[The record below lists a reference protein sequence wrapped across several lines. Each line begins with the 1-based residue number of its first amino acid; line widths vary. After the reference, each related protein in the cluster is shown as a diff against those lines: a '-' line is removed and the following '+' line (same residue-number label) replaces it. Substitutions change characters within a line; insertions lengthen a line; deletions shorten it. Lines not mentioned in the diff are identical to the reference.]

1 MFKEKIKKDLKE
13 KVIKELK
20 EASEELD
27 ISLKFDEDDIVIY
40 GSIFDKE
47 NPNDIDVYV
56 ELNIDLNDSNEIYQ
70 VFDFENADDRN
81 YIGEDDAINALKE
94 YLHKNTMLKSQLEYE
109 GKKVDINLDTCEFE
123 SLEMSGKSQKLKEF
137 IYEMEI
143 YRADNQKRRLQESE
157 LPNIL
162 NSQEAIDKFSEIANL
177 QRKKPEKFMQ
187 NLQLY
192 MGGGT
197 VSSMIEHIGDL
208 SHRINQNMY
217 IHNGKVERSLENIE
231 PKINNALRRF
241 KMEKP
246 ILEEFYENI
255 YNNFIYDKNS
265 SNPKIEENT
274 VEEFRERVIRD
285 LKEYAKL
292 HSELPVYNDV
302 QRYARDSAVCLGNLD
317 VEGLKYN
324 LESLDNIIQQE
335 IFIQEASKY
344 DPNYEKNTIK
354 NFLNNKIKESV
365 NEINWSNESNA
376 ERPYNFEDDNYVV
389 LNVKIEDVIN
399 NMAEDFKLDLNN
411 STGGKNAIGNRLAM
425 AKEHLLKGEPMDYP
439 EVGYSEYTGKIEFTN
454 GRHRT
459 VAAYQLGH
467 DYIPMFIYKD
477 TLEKFKEI
485 VKTKNN
491 KTGSNIMNN
500 QFKKEMQN
508 VIERNKEAID
518 NMLPET
524 GLFSKDTYG
533 VFEKSDR
540 NPNEYFQSDDWKKII
555 RDNFFIALNSKND
568 TKSEFKMLMN
578 QHLEDDLAFFG
589 QAKLAKQ
596 IIKNEI
602 NLKREFIK
610 FQLALDE
617 KSPEELDPLMDIDDF
632 QEELIGEI
640 IDYIASKDKTKPEN
654 LYNNININLLI
665 PFIENPNYIEDSKIS
680 YSRDHNAILLTEEN
694 IEVINQLDITQND
707 MDRYYMQNSLSR
719 IEDINESLKEDGL
732 LSYESLKKDSHKN
745 NNMLLTKDFMKSI
758 EKERAVFPYVLV
770 SENIKDLLEKDSD
783 KINLKNGVVCL
794 HNEDQVT
801 FLSKF
806 EKNKEVRLQDIR
818 DQHFKLKEVPEK
830 VYYSVYEAYNSQK
843 RGLKNN

>member
-143 YRADNQKRRLQESE
+143 YRADNQKRRLKESE

-162 NSQEAIDKFSEIANL
+162 NSQEAIDKFSEIAIL

-217 IHNGKVERSLENIE
+217 VYNGKVERSLENIE

-255 YNNFIYDKNS
+255 YNNFVYDENS

-285 LKEYAKL
+285 LKEYARL

-302 QRYARDSAVCLGNLD
+302 QRYARDAAVCLGNLD

-344 DPNYEKNTIK
+344 DPDYEKNTIA
-354 NFLNNKIKESV
+354 NFLQQKIVDYKQ
-365 NEINWSNESNA
+365 EINWSNQENA
-376 ERPYNFEDDNYVV
+376 ERPYNFNDDSYVV

-399 NMAEDFKLDLNN
+399 NMDKDFKLELND
-411 STGGKNAIGNRLAM
+411 SSGGKNAIGNRLKM
-425 AKEHLLKGEPMDYP
+425 AKEHFIKGEPMDLP
-439 EVGYSEYTGKIEFTN
+439 EVGYNKYTGKIDFTN

-467 DYIPMFIYKD
+467 EYIPMFISKD
-477 TLEKFKEI
+477 SIEQFKGLVDTKIYNKEK
-485 VKTKNN
+485 TM
-491 KTGSNIMNN
+491 SN
-500 QFKKEMQN
+500 QFKKEMLN

-518 NMLPET
+518 NMLPEN
-524 GLFSKDTYG
+524 GLFSKNTYG
-533 VFEKSDR
+533 TFEKSDR
-540 NPNEYFQSDDWKKII
+540 DPNEYFQSDDWKEVI
-555 RDNFFIALNSKND
+555 RGNFFEALKSKND
-568 TKSEFKMLMN
+568 TQNEFKMLMN

-596 IIKNEI
+596 IIENEI

-610 FQLALDE
+610 FKIALEE
-617 KSPEELDPLMDIDDF
+617 KSPEELDALMDIEDF
-632 QEELIGEI
+632 QEELIGEM
-640 IDYIASKDKTKPEN
+640 IDYIASRDKTKPEN

-694 IEVINQLDITQND
+694 IEVINDLDITQND
-707 MDRYYMQNSLSR
+707 IDRYYMQNSLAN
-719 IEDINESLKEDGL
+719 IEDINSALKEDGL
-732 LSYESLKKDSHKN
+732 LSYESLKTESHKN

-758 EKERAVFPYVLV
+758 EREKTVLPYVLV
-770 SENIKDLLEKDSD
+770 NENIKNLLERDSD

-801 FLSKF
+801 FLSKY
-806 EKNKEVRLQDIR
+806 EKDKEVRLQDIR
-818 DQHFKLKEVPEK
+818 DQEFKLKEVPEK
-830 VYYSVYEAYNSQK
+830 VYDSVYQAYNSQK

>member
-27 ISLKFDEDDIVIY
+27 ISLRFDEDDIVIY

-56 ELNIDLNDSNEIYQ
+56 ELNIDLNNSNEIYQ
-70 VFDFENADDRN
+70 VFDFENVDDRN

-94 YLHKNTMLKSQLEYE
+94 YLHKNTMLKSQIEYE
-109 GKKVDINLDTCEFE
+109 GKKVDINLDTCEFKN
-123 SLEMSGKSQKLKEF
+123 LEMSGKNQKLNEF
-137 IYEMEI
+137 ISEMEV
-143 YRADNQKRRLQESE
+143 YRADNQKRRLKESE

-162 NSQEAIDKFSEIANL
+162 NSQEAIDKFSEIAIL

-217 IHNGKVERSLENIE
+217 VYNGKVERSLENIE

-255 YNNFIYDKNS
+255 YNNFVYDENS

-285 LKEYAKL
+285 LKEYARL

-302 QRYARDSAVCLGNLD
+302 QRYARDAAVCLGNLD

-344 DPNYEKNTIK
+344 DPDYEKNTIA
-354 NFLNNKIKESV
+354 NFLQQKIVDYKQ
-365 NEINWSNESNA
+365 EINWSNQENA
-376 ERPYNFEDDNYVV
+376 ERPYNFNDDSYVV

-399 NMAEDFKLDLNN
+399 NMDKDFKLELND
-411 STGGKNAIGNRLAM
+411 SSGGKNAIGNRLKM
-425 AKEHLLKGEPMDYP
+425 AKEHFIKGEPMDLP
-439 EVGYSEYTGKIEFTN
+439 EVGYNKYTGKIDFTN

-467 DYIPMFIYKD
+467 EYIPMFISKD
-477 TLEKFKEI
+477 SIEQFKGLVDTKIYNKEK
-485 VKTKNN
+485 TM
-491 KTGSNIMNN
+491 SN
-500 QFKKEMQN
+500 QFKKEMLN

-518 NMLPET
+518 NMLPEN
-524 GLFSKDTYG
+524 GLFSKNTYG
-533 VFEKSDR
+533 TFEKSDR
-540 NPNEYFQSDDWKKII
+540 DPNEYFQSDDWKEVI
-555 RDNFFIALNSKND
+555 RGNFFEALKSKND
-568 TKSEFKMLMN
+568 TQNEFKMLMN

-596 IIKNEI
+596 IIENEI

-610 FQLALDE
+610 FKIALEE
-617 KSPEELDPLMDIDDF
+617 KSPEELDALMDIEDF
-632 QEELIGEI
+632 QEELIGEM
-640 IDYIASKDKTKPEN
+640 IDYIASRDKTKPEN

-694 IEVINQLDITQND
+694 IEVINDLDITQND
-707 MDRYYMQNSLSR
+707 IDRYYMQNSLAN
-719 IEDINESLKEDGL
+719 IEDINSALKEDGL
-732 LSYESLKKDSHKN
+732 LSYESLKTESHKN

-758 EKERAVFPYVLV
+758 EREKTVLPYVLV
-770 SENIKDLLEKDSD
+770 NENIKNLLERDSD

-801 FLSKF
+801 FLSKY
-806 EKNKEVRLQDIR
+806 EKDKEVRLQDIR
-818 DQHFKLKEVPEK
+818 DQEFKLKEVPEK
-830 VYYSVYEAYNSQK
+830 VYDSVYEAYNSQK

>member
-1 MFKEKIKKDLKE
+1 MFKEKIKKDLQE
-13 KVIKELK
+13 KILKELK

-27 ISLKFDEDDIVIY
+27 IALRFDEDDIVIY

-56 ELNIDLNDSNEIYQ
+56 ELSIDLDNSNEIYQ

-94 YLHKNTMLKSQLEYE
+94 HLHKNTMLKSQLEYE

-123 SLEMSGKSQKLKEF
+123 MLEMSGNNQKLKDF
-137 IYEMEI
+137 ISDMEV
-143 YRADNQKRRLQESE
+143 YRADNQKRILKESK
-157 LPNIL
+157 LPNIM
-162 NSQEAIDKFSEIANL
+162 NNQEAIDKFSELANL
-177 QRKKPEKFMQ
+177 QRDKPEKFM
-187 NLQLY
+187 NDLQLY

-197 VSSMIEHIGDL
+197 ISSMIEHIGDL
-208 SHRINQNMY
+208 THRISQNMY
-217 IHNGKVERSLENIE
+217 VYNGEVERSLVDIA
-231 PKINNALRRF
+231 PKINNALRRLN
-241 KMEKP
+241 MPKP
-246 ILEEFYENI
+246 VLEEFYENLN
-255 YNNFIYDKNS
+255 NNFDYDKTC
-265 SNPKIEENT
+265 SNPKIKENT
-274 VEEFRERVIRD
+274 IEKFKERVVKD
-285 LKEYAKL
+285 LKEYARL

-302 QRYARDSAVCLGNLD
+302 QKYARDSAVCLGNLD
-317 VEGLKYN
+317 IEGLRYN
-324 LESLDNIIQQE
+324 LENLNNIIQQE

-344 DPNYEKNTIK
+344 DPDYEKNTIA
-354 NFLNNKIKESV
+354 NFLQQKIVDYKQ
-365 NEINWSNESNA
+365 EINWSNQENA
-376 ERPYNFEDDNYVV
+376 ERPYNFNDDSYVV

-399 NMAEDFKLDLNN
+399 NMDKDFKLELND
-411 STGGKNAIGNRLAM
+411 SSGGKNAIGNRLKM
-425 AKEHLLKGEPMDYP
+425 AKEHFIKGEPMDLP
-439 EVGYSEYTGKIEFTN
+439 EVGYNKYTGKIDFTN

-467 DYIPMFIYKD
+467 EYIPMFISKD
-477 TLEKFKEI
+477 SIKQFKGLVDTKIYNKEK
-485 VKTKNN
+485 TM
-491 KTGSNIMNN
+491 SN
-500 QFKKEMQN
+500 QFKKEMLN

-518 NMLPET
+518 NMLPEN
-524 GLFSKDTYG
+524 GLFSKNTYG
-533 VFEKSDR
+533 TFEKSDR
-540 NPNEYFQSDDWKKII
+540 DPNEYFQSDDWKEVI
-555 RDNFFIALNSKND
+555 RGNFFEALKSKND
-568 TKSEFKMLMN
+568 TQNEFKMLMN

-596 IIKNEI
+596 IIENEI

-610 FQLALDE
+610 FKIALEE
-617 KSPEELDPLMDIDDF
+617 KSPEELDALMDIDDF

-694 IEVINQLDITQND
+694 IEVINQLDITQSD

-719 IEDINESLKEDGL
+719 IEDINEGLKEDGL
-732 LSYESLKKDSHKN
+732 LSYESLKEYSQKN
-745 NNMLLTKDFMKSI
+745 NNMLFTKDFMKSI

-770 SENIKDLLEKDSD
+770 NENIKDLLEKDSD

-806 EKNKEVRLQDIR
+806 EKNKEIRLQDIR

-830 VYYSVYEAYNSQK
+830 VYDSVYKAYNSQK